1 MLAALV
7 LNSSVKLSAATLTI
21 ELRPRRIV
29 DDEDWVRVQVLA
41 GANGFRGD
49 FEAWLQLGDL
59 VRFSEEIEVMH
70 PSLGQALTATLASAE
85 PDIKTMLNTQALG
98 GIEGTY
104 ALESERPIGTPTVL
118 SGGFA
123 IDQSYLP
130 ALRDSI
136 DDLIAALAERP
147 PSKHLG

>member
-1 MLAALV
+1 M
-7 LNSSVKLSAATLTI
+7 KLSAATLTI
-21 ELRPRRIV
+21 ELRPRRTV

-41 GANGFRGD
+41 GANGFHGD

-59 VRFSEEIEVMH
+59 TRFREEIEVMH
-70 PSLGQALTATLASAE
+70 RSVGQAITATLSSAE
-85 PDIKTMLNTQALG
+85 PDIKIELTMQPHG

-104 ALESERPIGTPTVL
+104 ALESERPASTPTLL

-130 ALRDSI
+130 GLRDSI
-136 DDLIAALAERP
+136 DDLVSALAARQ